1 MIRKTDIIAIIAN
14 TSPLIVK
21 TAFDLKVTGM
31 KTELP
36 DIANIV
42 RKNDFD
48 TEIET
53 IPKINR
59 NWNQIR
65 IVEI

>member
-14 TSPLIVK
+14 TSSLIVK